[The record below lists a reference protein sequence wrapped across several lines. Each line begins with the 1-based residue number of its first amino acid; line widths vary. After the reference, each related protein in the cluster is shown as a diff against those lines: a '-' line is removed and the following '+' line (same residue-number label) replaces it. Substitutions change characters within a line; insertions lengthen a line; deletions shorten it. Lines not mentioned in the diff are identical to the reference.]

1 MKLIHLKKLGTTL
14 KPLIVLFIGLIV
26 SSCPIRSQSL
36 NSKDSVV
43 VISKAA
49 AEQRL
54 IELKAYRIVKQMV
67 SDLLFTDSIQSA
79 IIANDSLKFK
89 LTDKELAVKDSI
101 ANNYALMNINSRRMY
116 QVADKEVTKQKL
128 VKIVSWIVSAAL
140 AVLLIIK

>member
-1 MKLIHLKKLGTTL
+1 
-14 KPLIVLFIGLIV
+14 
-26 SSCPIRSQSL
+26 
-36 NSKDSVV
+36 
-43 VISKAA
+43 
-49 AEQRL
+49 
-54 IELKAYRIVKQMV
+54 MV

>member
-1 MKLIHLKKLGTTL
+1 
-14 KPLIVLFIGLIV
+14 
-26 SSCPIRSQSL
+26 
-36 NSKDSVV
+36 
-43 VISKAA
+43 
-49 AEQRL
+49 
-54 IELKAYRIVKQMV
+54 MV

-101 ANNYALMNINSRRMY
+101 AYNYALMNINSQRMY
-116 QVADKEVTKQKL
+116 QIANKEVTKQKR